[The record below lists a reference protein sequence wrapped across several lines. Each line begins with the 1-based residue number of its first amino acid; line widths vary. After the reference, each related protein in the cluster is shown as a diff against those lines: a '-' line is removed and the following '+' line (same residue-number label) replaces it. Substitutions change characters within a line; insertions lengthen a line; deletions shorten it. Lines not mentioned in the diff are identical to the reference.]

1 MTNLNVLHISV
12 FSSVGME
19 ARTLLMI
26 SKPSSNEPYLK
37 VIFYIFKINK
47 SMRVIFFFFLNGVIL
62 CAFTLNFFLSL
73 NFYN

>member
-37 VIFYIFKINK
+37 VIFYIFRINK
-47 SMRVIFFFFLNGVIL
+47 SMGVIFFLNGVIL